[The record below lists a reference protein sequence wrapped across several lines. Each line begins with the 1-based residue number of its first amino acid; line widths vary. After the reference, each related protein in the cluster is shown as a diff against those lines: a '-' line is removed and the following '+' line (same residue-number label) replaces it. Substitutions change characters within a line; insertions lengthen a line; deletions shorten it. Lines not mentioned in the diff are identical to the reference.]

1 MRLSRRLLAG
11 SLLVI
16 GVLVSLVVLSLDW
29 RLGVR
34 LRGDAADEL
43 LRQAQLVAAGWRPG
57 LDPDSLANQAGTAL
71 GHRVTLISTEG
82 VVLGDSE
89 FDPPALGALENQR
102 AHPEFVVAM
111 DSGTGVSV
119 RAEASAPDEQLFVAK
134 RTEQGVVRVSLS
146 TAAQRLTVR
155 RVQADVLSAAV
166 LATVAALLLAAIFG
180 RAVTRPILE
189 LRDDARAIAAGDL
202 SRRPSLVAP
211 GEVGE
216 LASAFHRLAEQ
227 LTARVAA
234 LEADD
239 ALLRALTEALNE
251 GVIALDGRQRVLHM
265 NAGARR
271 LLGVRDALPFPADRL
286 PRDRVL
292 RDALAA
298 ALAGVSTDALEL
310 ELNERAVTL
319 TARPLDGGG
328 AVLALLDVTPI
339 RRLETVR
346 RDFVANV
353 SHELRTP
360 LTVVGGFAETLQDP
374 SLPAEDRQRF
384 TDTILANT
392 RRMQRIVDD
401 LLDLSRIES
410 GGWRPNPVR
419 AELAATVQEVFSSIR
434 PVADDKGITLVSALP
449 GDAAHVRADPTA
461 LRQVLGNLVD
471 NALRHTTAG
480 TITISARRE
489 GNEVALAVR
498 DTGVG
503 IAPEHLP
510 RIFERFYRVDA
521 ARSRHEGGTGLGLAI
536 VKHMVEAHGGRVHAD
551 SAVNVGTTITVF
563 LPDAHDQSAASA
575 GAAPPTAGESPVA
588 EPSSAS
594 SADLP
599 DAGPPSAP

>member
-1 MRLSRRLLAG
+1 VRLSRRLLAG

-16 GVLVSLVVLSLDW
+16 GVLVLLVVLSLDW
-29 RLGVR
+29 RLRVR
-34 LRGDAADEL
+34 LRADTTVEL
-43 LRQAQLVAAGWRPG
+43 LREAALIADSWTEGM
-57 LDPDSLANQAGTAL
+57 DADSLANRAGAAL
-71 GHRVTLISTEG
+71 GHRVTIITPDG
-82 VVLGDSE
+82 VVIGDSE
-89 FDPPALGALENQR
+89 FDQPALGALENHR
-102 AHPEFVVAM
+102 TRPEVIAAI
-111 DSGTGVSV
+111 DSGTGSSI
-119 RAEASAPDEQLFVAK
+119 RFSASAGDEELYAAR
-134 RTEQGVVRVSLS
+134 RTPLGFVRVSIS
-146 TAAQRLTVR
+146 TAAQGIIIRQ
-155 RVQADVLSAAV
+155 VQLDVLVVSL
-166 LATVAALLLAAIFG
+166 LATVAALLLAAVFA
-180 RAVTRPILE
+180 RSVTRPILE

-227 LTARVAA
+227 LTARVRA

-251 GVIALDGRQRVLHM
+251 GVVALDGRQQVLHM

-271 LLGVRDALPFPADRL
+271 LLNVRDPLPFPADRL

-298 ALAGVSTDALEL
+298 ALNGTSTDALETQ
-310 ELNERAVTL
+310 LNDRAVTL

-360 LTVVGGFAETLQDP
+360 LTVVSGFAETLQDE
-374 SLPAEDRQRF
+374 SLPAGDRERF
-384 TDTILANT
+384 SATILANT

-410 GGWRPNPVR
+410 GGWRPNPIEVDLR
-419 AELAATVQEVFSSIR
+419 AVVQEIFSGARS
-434 PVADDKGITLVSALP
+434 VADKKKIALVSALP
-449 GDAAHVRADPTA
+449 SDVPAVYADPTA
-461 LRQVLGNLVD
+461 LRQVLSNLVD
-471 NALRHTTAG
+471 NALRHTPSG
-480 TITISARRE
+480 SVTISARHE
-489 GNEVALAVR
+489 DDGVLLCVR

-503 IAPEHLP
+503 IPAEHLP

-536 VKHMVEAHGGRVHAD
+536 VKHMVEAHGGRVRAES
-551 SAVNVGTTITVF
+551 SAAGGTTVSVLFPGNTDVATTT
-563 LPDAHDQSAASA
+563 P
-575 GAAPPTAGESPVA
+575 AAPALIAVGPTA
-588 EPSSAS
+588 
-594 SADLP
+594 
-599 DAGPPSAP
+599 

>member
-16 GVLVSLVVLSLDW
+16 GVLVLLVVLSLDW
-29 RLGVR
+29 RLRVR
-34 LRGDAADEL
+34 LRADTTVEL
-43 LRQAQLVAAGWRPG
+43 LREAALIADSWTEGM
-57 LDPDSLANQAGTAL
+57 DADSLANRAGAAL
-71 GHRVTLISTEG
+71 GHRVTIITPDG
-82 VVLGDSE
+82 VVIGDSE
-89 FDPPALGALENQR
+89 FDQPALGALENHR
-102 AHPEFVVAM
+102 TRPEVIAAI
-111 DSGTGVSV
+111 DSGTGSSI
-119 RAEASAPDEQLFVAK
+119 RFSASAGDEELYAAR
-134 RTEQGVVRVSLS
+134 RTPLGFVRVSIS
-146 TAAQRLTVR
+146 TAAQGIIIR
-155 RVQADVLSAAV
+155 RVQTDVLVVALV
-166 LATVAALLLAAIFG
+166 ATVAALLLAALFA
-180 RAVTRPILE
+180 RSVTRPILE

-211 GEVGE
+211 AEVGE

-227 LTARVAA
+227 LTARVRA

-251 GVIALDGRQRVLHM
+251 GVVALDGRQQVLHM

-271 LLGVRDALPFPADRL
+271 LLNVRDPLPFPADRL

-298 ALAGVSTDALEL
+298 ALNGTSTDALETQL
-310 ELNERAVTL
+310 SDRAVTL

-360 LTVVGGFAETLQDP
+360 LTVVSGFAETLQDD
-374 SLPAEDRQRF
+374 SLPADDRERF
-384 TDTILANT
+384 SATILANT

-410 GGWRPNPVR
+410 GGWRPNPIQVDLR
-419 AELAATVQEVFSSIR
+419 AVVQEIFSGARS
-434 PVADDKGITLVSALP
+434 VADKKKIALVSALP
-449 GDAAHVRADPTA
+449 SDVPAVYADPTA
-461 LRQVLGNLVD
+461 LRQVLSNLVD
-471 NALRHTTAG
+471 NALRHTPSG
-480 TITISARRE
+480 SVTISARHE
-489 GNEVALAVR
+489 DDGVLLCVR

-503 IAPEHLP
+503 IPAEHLP

-536 VKHMVEAHGGRVHAD
+536 VKHMVEAHGGRVRAES
-551 SAVNVGTTITVF
+551 SAGGGTTVSVLF
-563 LPDAHDQSAASA
+563 PGNSDAATSTP
-575 GAAPPTAGESPVA
+575 AAPALIAVGPTA
-588 EPSSAS
+588 
-594 SADLP
+594 
-599 DAGPPSAP
+599 

>member
-16 GVLVSLVVLSLDW
+16 GVLVLLVVLSLDW
-29 RLGVR
+29 RLRVR
-34 LRGDAADEL
+34 LRADTTSEL
-43 LRQAQLVAAGWRPG
+43 LREAALVADSWSDGIDA
-57 LDPDSLANQAGTAL
+57 DSLANRAGAAL
-71 GHRVTLISTEG
+71 GHRVTIIRADG
-82 VVLGDSE
+82 VVIGDSE
-89 FDPPALGALENQR
+89 FDQPALGALENHR
-102 AHPEFVVAM
+102 TRPEVLAAI
-111 DSGTGVSV
+111 DSGTG
-119 RAEASAPDEQLFVAK
+119 ASIRFSPSAGDEELYAAR
-134 RTEQGVVRVSLS
+134 RTPLGIVRVSIS
-146 TAAQRLTVR
+146 TVAQGVIIRQ
-155 RVQADVLSAAV
+155 VQRDVFSVAF
-166 LATVAALLLAAIFG
+166 LATAAALLLAAVF
-180 RAVTRPILE
+180 AHSVTRPILE

-227 LTARVAA
+227 LSARVRA

-251 GVIALDGRQRVLHM
+251 GVVALDGRQEVLHM

-271 LLGVRDALPFPADRL
+271 LLNVRDAVPFPADRL

-298 ALAGVSTDALEL
+298 ALNGTSTDALETQL
-310 ELNERAVTL
+310 HDRAVTL

-360 LTVVGGFAETLQDP
+360 LTVVSGFAETLQDD
-374 SLPAEDRQRF
+374 SLPPDDRARF
-384 TDTILANT
+384 SATILANT
-392 RRMQRIVDD
+392 HRMQRIVDD

-410 GGWRPNPVR
+410 GGWRPNPVQVDLR
-419 AELAATVQEVFSSIR
+419 AVVQEIFSGAR
-434 PVADDKGITLVSALP
+434 AVADKKNIALVSALP
-449 GDAAHVRADPTA
+449 SDVPAVYADPTA
-461 LRQVLGNLVD
+461 LRQVLSNLVD
-471 NALRHTTAG
+471 NALRHTTSG
-480 TITISARRE
+480 SVTISARHE
-489 GNEVALAVR
+489 GDGVMLCVR

-503 IAPEHLP
+503 IPAEHLP

-536 VKHMVEAHGGRVHAD
+536 VKHMVEAHGGRVRAE
-551 SAVNVGTTITVF
+551 SAAGVGTTVSVF
-563 LPDAHDQSAASA
+563 FPGGAESAHVAP
-575 GAAPPTAGESPVA
+575 AAPALIAV
-588 EPSSAS
+588 
-594 SADLP
+594 
-599 DAGPPSAP
+599 GPNA

>member
-16 GVLVSLVVLSLDW
+16 GVLVLLVVLSLDW
-29 RLGVR
+29 RLRVR
-34 LRGDAADEL
+34 LRADTTVEL
-43 LRQAQLVAAGWRPG
+43 LREAALIADSWTEGM
-57 LDPDSLANQAGTAL
+57 DADSLANRAGAAL
-71 GHRVTLISTEG
+71 GHRVTIITPDG
-82 VVLGDSE
+82 VVIGDSE
-89 FDPPALGALENQR
+89 FDQPALGALENHR
-102 AHPEFVVAM
+102 TRPEVIAAI
-111 DSGTGVSV
+111 DSGTGSSI
-119 RAEASAPDEQLFVAK
+119 RFSASAGDEELYAAR
-134 RTEQGVVRVSLS
+134 RTPLGFVRVSIS
-146 TAAQRLTVR
+146 TAAQGIIIR
-155 RVQADVLSAAV
+155 RVQTDVLVVALV
-166 LATVAALLLAAIFG
+166 ATVAALLLAALFA
-180 RAVTRPILE
+180 RSVTRPILE

-211 GEVGE
+211 AEVGE

-227 LTARVAA
+227 LTARVRA

-251 GVIALDGRQRVLHM
+251 GVVALDGRQQVLHM

-271 LLGVRDALPFPADRL
+271 LLNVRDPLPFPADRL

-298 ALAGVSTDALEL
+298 ALNGTSTDALETQL
-310 ELNERAVTL
+310 SDRAVTL

-360 LTVVGGFAETLQDP
+360 LTVVSGFAETLQDD
-374 SLPAEDRQRF
+374 SLPADDRERF
-384 TDTILANT
+384 SATILANT

-410 GGWRPNPVR
+410 GGWRPNPVQVDLR
-419 AELAATVQEVFSSIR
+419 AVVQEIFSGARS
-434 PVADDKGITLVSALP
+434 VADKKKIALVSALP
-449 GDAAHVRADPTA
+449 SDVPAVYADPTA
-461 LRQVLGNLVD
+461 LRQVLSNLVD
-471 NALRHTTAG
+471 NALRHTPSG
-480 TITISARRE
+480 SVTISARHE
-489 GNEVALAVR
+489 DDGVLLCVR

-503 IAPEHLP
+503 IPAEHLP

-536 VKHMVEAHGGRVHAD
+536 VKHMVEAHGGRVRAES
-551 SAVNVGTTITVF
+551 SAGGGTTVSVLF
-563 LPDAHDQSAASA
+563 PGNSDAATSTP
-575 GAAPPTAGESPVA
+575 AAPALIAVGPTA
-588 EPSSAS
+588 
-594 SADLP
+594 
-599 DAGPPSAP
+599 

>member
-16 GVLVSLVVLSLDW
+16 GVLVLLVVLSLDW
-29 RLGVR
+29 RLRVR
-34 LRGDAADEL
+34 LRADTTVEL
-43 LRQAQLVAAGWRPG
+43 LREAALIADSWHEG
-57 LDPDSLANQAGTAL
+57 LDADSLANRAGAAL
-71 GHRVTLISTEG
+71 GHRVTIITPDG
-82 VVLGDSE
+82 VVIGDSE
-89 FDPPALGALENQR
+89 FDQPALGALENHR
-102 AHPEFVVAM
+102 TRPEVIAAI
-111 DSGTGVSV
+111 DSGTGSSI
-119 RAEASAPDEQLFVAK
+119 RFSASAGDEELYAAR
-134 RTEQGVVRVSLS
+134 RTPLGFVRVSIS
-146 TAAQRLTVR
+146 TAAQGIIIR
-155 RVQADVLSAAV
+155 RVQTDVLVVALV
-166 LATVAALLLAAIFG
+166 ATVAALLLAALFA
-180 RAVTRPILE
+180 RSVTRPILE

-211 GEVGE
+211 AEVGE

-227 LTARVAA
+227 LTARVRA

-251 GVIALDGRQRVLHM
+251 GVVALDGRQQVLHM

-271 LLGVRDALPFPADRL
+271 LLNVRDPLPFPADRL

-298 ALAGVSTDALEL
+298 ALNGTSTDALETQ
-310 ELNERAVTL
+310 LNDRAVTL

-360 LTVVGGFAETLQDP
+360 LTVVSGFAETLQDE
-374 SLPAEDRQRF
+374 SLPADDRERF
-384 TDTILANT
+384 SATILANT

-410 GGWRPNPVR
+410 GGWRPNPVQVDLR
-419 AELAATVQEVFSSIR
+419 AVVQEIFSGAR
-434 PVADDKGITLVSALP
+434 NVADKKKIALISALP
-449 GDAAHVRADPTA
+449 SDVPAVYADPTA
-461 LRQVLGNLVD
+461 LRQVLSNLVD
-471 NALRHTTAG
+471 NALRHTPSG
-480 TITISARRE
+480 SVTISARHE
-489 GNEVALAVR
+489 GGGVLLCVR

-503 IAPEHLP
+503 IPAEHLP

-536 VKHMVEAHGGRVHAD
+536 VKHMVEAHGGRVRAE
-551 SAVNVGTTITVF
+551 S
-563 LPDAHDQSAASA
+563 SA
-575 GAAPPTAGESPVA
+575 GAGTTVSVLFPGSPDASTTTPVAPALIAVGPTA
-588 EPSSAS
+588 
-594 SADLP
+594 
-599 DAGPPSAP
+599 

>member
-16 GVLVSLVVLSLDW
+16 GVLVLLVVLSLDW
-29 RLGVR
+29 RLRVR
-34 LRGDAADEL
+34 LRADTTVEL
-43 LRQAQLVAAGWRPG
+43 LREAALIADSWTEGM
-57 LDPDSLANQAGTAL
+57 DADSLANRAGAAL
-71 GHRVTLISTEG
+71 GHRVTIITPDG
-82 VVLGDSE
+82 VVIGDSE
-89 FDPPALGALENQR
+89 FDQPALGALENHR
-102 AHPEFVVAM
+102 TRPEVIAAI
-111 DSGTGVSV
+111 DSGTGSSI
-119 RAEASAPDEQLFVAK
+119 RFSASAGDEELYAAR
-134 RTEQGVVRVSLS
+134 RTPLGFVRVSIS
-146 TAAQRLTVR
+146 TAAQGIIIRQ
-155 RVQADVLSAAV
+155 VQLDVLVVSL
-166 LATVAALLLAAIFG
+166 LATVAALLLAAVFA
-180 RAVTRPILE
+180 RSVTRPILE

-227 LTARVAA
+227 LTARVRA

-251 GVIALDGRQRVLHM
+251 GVVALDGRQQVLHM

-271 LLGVRDALPFPADRL
+271 LLNVRDPLPFPADRL

-298 ALAGVSTDALEL
+298 ALNGTSTDALETQ
-310 ELNERAVTL
+310 LNDRAVTL

-360 LTVVGGFAETLQDP
+360 LTVVSGFAETLQDE
-374 SLPAEDRQRF
+374 SLPAGDRERF
-384 TDTILANT
+384 SATILANT

-410 GGWRPNPVR
+410 GGWRPNPIQVDLR
-419 AELAATVQEVFSSIR
+419 AVVQEIFSGARS
-434 PVADDKGITLVSALP
+434 VADKKKIALVSALP
-449 GDAAHVRADPTA
+449 SDVPAVYADPTA
-461 LRQVLGNLVD
+461 LRQVLSNLVD
-471 NALRHTTAG
+471 NALRHTPSG
-480 TITISARRE
+480 SVTISARHE
-489 GNEVALAVR
+489 DDGVLLCVR

-503 IAPEHLP
+503 IPAEHLP

-536 VKHMVEAHGGRVHAD
+536 VKHMVEAHGGRVRAES
-551 SAVNVGTTITVF
+551 SAAGGTTVSVLFPGNTDVATTT
-563 LPDAHDQSAASA
+563 P
-575 GAAPPTAGESPVA
+575 AAPALIAVGPTA
-588 EPSSAS
+588 
-594 SADLP
+594 
-599 DAGPPSAP
+599 

>member
-1 MRLSRRLLAG
+1 VRLSRRLLAG

-16 GVLVSLVVLSLDW
+16 GVLVLLVVLSLDW
-29 RLGVR
+29 RLRVR
-34 LRGDAADEL
+34 LRADTTVEL
-43 LRQAQLVAAGWRPG
+43 LREAALIADSWTEGM
-57 LDPDSLANQAGTAL
+57 DADSLANRAGAAL
-71 GHRVTLISTEG
+71 GHRVTIITPDG
-82 VVLGDSE
+82 VVIGDSE
-89 FDPPALGALENQR
+89 FDQPALGALENHR
-102 AHPEFVVAM
+102 TRPEVIAAI
-111 DSGTGVSV
+111 DSGTGSSI
-119 RAEASAPDEQLFVAK
+119 RFSASAGDEELYAAR
-134 RTEQGVVRVSLS
+134 RTPLGFVRVSIS
-146 TAAQRLTVR
+146 TAAQGIIIRQ
-155 RVQADVLSAAV
+155 VQLDVLVVSL
-166 LATVAALLLAAIFG
+166 LATVAALLLAAVFA
-180 RAVTRPILE
+180 RSVTRPILE

-227 LTARVAA
+227 LTARVRA

-251 GVIALDGRQRVLHM
+251 GVVALDGRQQVLHM

-271 LLGVRDALPFPADRL
+271 LLNVRDPLPFPADRL

-298 ALAGVSTDALEL
+298 ALNGTSTDALETQ
-310 ELNERAVTL
+310 LNDRAVTL

-360 LTVVGGFAETLQDP
+360 LTVVSGFAETLQDE
-374 SLPAEDRQRF
+374 SLPAGDRERF
-384 TDTILANT
+384 SATILANT

-410 GGWRPNPVR
+410 GGWRPNPIQVDLR
-419 AELAATVQEVFSSIR
+419 AVVQEIFSGARS
-434 PVADDKGITLVSALP
+434 VADKKKIALVSALP
-449 GDAAHVRADPTA
+449 SDVPAVYADPTA
-461 LRQVLGNLVD
+461 LRQVLSNLVD
-471 NALRHTTAG
+471 NALRHTPSG
-480 TITISARRE
+480 SVTISARHE
-489 GNEVALAVR
+489 DDGVLLCVR

-503 IAPEHLP
+503 IPAEHLP

-536 VKHMVEAHGGRVHAD
+536 VKHMVEAHGGRVRAES
-551 SAVNVGTTITVF
+551 SAAGGTTVSVLFPGNTDVATTT
-563 LPDAHDQSAASA
+563 P
-575 GAAPPTAGESPVA
+575 AAPALIAVGPTA
-588 EPSSAS
+588 
-594 SADLP
+594 
-599 DAGPPSAP
+599 